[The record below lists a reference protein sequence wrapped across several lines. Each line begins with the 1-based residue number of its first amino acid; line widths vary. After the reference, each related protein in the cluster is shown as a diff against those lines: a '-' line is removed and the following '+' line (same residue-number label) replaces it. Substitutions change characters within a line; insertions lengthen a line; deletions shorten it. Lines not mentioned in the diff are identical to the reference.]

1 MGGNDLRKVTES
13 QRAILL
19 NRHAVAVNQDPMAQ
33 MGVRLGG
40 STAQNAPGQIW
51 YRALA
56 NGDVAVALYNAGPA
70 PEHEWHTACD
80 NWNETT
86 SGYWAPAGPQ
96 PESWC
101 SSALG
106 EHNLQWYCCNTED
119 CAGYNYSHATGF
131 GCMFKDVEGGFVS
144 DPNASGA
151 MKTGFQKPAG
161 SPMDITVNFADIGI
175 FAAVPT
181 GVFDIWE
188 EKVVATVSGSFTA
201 TVPWQGTAFL
211 RLSQADKGGL
221 SLV

>member
-70 PEHEWHTACD
+70 PE
-80 NWNETT
+80 
-86 SGYWAPAGPQ
+86 
-96 PESWC
+96 SWC

-151 MKTGFQKPAG
+151 MKTGFQKP
-161 SPMDITVNFADIGI
+161 
-175 FAAVPT
+175 
-181 GVFDIWE
+181 
-188 EKVVATVSGSFTA
+188 
-201 TVPWQGTAFL
+201 
-211 RLSQADKGGL
+211 
-221 SLV
+221 